1 MAYRIRM
8 QTMVGDLE
16 FERGTEAQACALA
29 NKLQCSCR
37 VPITVI
43 ESDTGRIV
51 APTLESEPIPRKG
64 AGLAQ

>member
-1 MAYRIRM
+1 MTYRVRM

-16 FERGTEAQACALA
+16 FERRTEAQARALA

-37 VPITVI
+37 LPITVI

-51 APTLESEPIPRKG
+51 APTIESEPIPRKG
-64 AGLAQ
+64 ARLAQ

>member
-1 MAYRIRM
+1 MTYRVRM

-16 FERGTEAQACALA
+16 FERRTAAQARALA

-37 VPITVI
+37 VPITVV
-43 ESDTGRIV
+43 ESDTGQRVVPEIEG
-51 APTLESEPIPRKG
+51 APIPCNG

>member
-1 MAYRIRM
+1 MTYRVRM
-8 QTMVGDLE
+8 HTMVGDLE
-16 FERGTEAQACALA
+16 FDRRTEAQARALA

-43 ESDTGRIV
+43 ESDTGRLV
-51 APTLESEPIPRKG
+51 APAIESDPIPCKG

>member
-16 FERGTEAQACALA
+16 FERRTEAQARALA

-51 APTLESEPIPRKG
+51 APTIESEPIPRKG